1 MIDDWNI
8 CCQITL
14 RWIPL
19 VLTDDVSTFG
29 SVNGVVPKGNKQ
41 LPKPKL
47 AQNRHRMG
55 SLDHSELTD
64 FKDEAPVGFLLSF
77 DNSLWWLTN
86 ELHYSELA
94 LKSPSRR
101 SPLHRRVGHR
111 STGLGWLTA
120 GWWFMALPLRN
131 KLIST
136 DKSKNFFCRFNSN
149 FIFINTMVFDFF
161 FHSDFVFQSSK
172 SVAYQWRDFFWSQL
186 QICRASC
193 SIRARWRLA

>member
-1 MIDDWNI
+1 
-8 CCQITL
+8 
-14 RWIPL
+14 
-19 VLTDDVSTFG
+19 
-29 SVNGVVPKGNKQ
+29 
-41 LPKPKL
+41 
-47 AQNRHRMG
+47 MG
-55 SLDHSELTD
+55 S
-64 FKDEAPVGFLLSF
+64 GIGLLPAGTKPLLEPMLMYHEHRRMVF
-77 DNSLWWLTN
+77 AKWWP
-86 ELHYSELA
+86 HYSELA

-136 DKSKNFFCRFNSN
+136 DKSKIFFCRFNSN